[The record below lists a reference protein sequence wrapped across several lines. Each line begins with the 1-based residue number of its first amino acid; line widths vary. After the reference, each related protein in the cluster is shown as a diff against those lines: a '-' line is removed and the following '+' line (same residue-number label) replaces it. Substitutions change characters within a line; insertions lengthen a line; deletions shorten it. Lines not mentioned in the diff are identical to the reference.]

1 MGSKN
6 VANQMKREQ
15 KIKLLET
22 LISGRK
28 SLEDL
33 AEKKL
38 TIYIDQPGTTFK
50 INGKP
55 VNEETFWSESEML
68 FQKESKMKVTAKI
81 VD

>member
-1 MGSKN
+1 
-6 VANQMKREQ
+6 MKREQ
-15 KIKLLET
+15 KIKLLES
-22 LISGRK
+22 LMSGRE
-28 SLEDL
+28 SLDAL
-33 AEKKL
+33 VGKKL
-38 TIYIDQPGTTFK
+38 TIYVDQTGTTFK